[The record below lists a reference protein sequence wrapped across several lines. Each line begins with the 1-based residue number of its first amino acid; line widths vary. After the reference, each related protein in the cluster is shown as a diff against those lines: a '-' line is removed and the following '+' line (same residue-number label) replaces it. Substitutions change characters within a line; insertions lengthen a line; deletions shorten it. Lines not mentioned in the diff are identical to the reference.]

1 MRIRRLCAAVL
12 VALGIA
18 ATVAPAVA
26 AVDNAVVVSADGAAQ
41 TDDFMPYD

>member
-18 ATVAPAVA
+18 ATAATAVA
-26 AVDNAVVVSADGAAQ
+26 VTDHPVVVVADGTAQ